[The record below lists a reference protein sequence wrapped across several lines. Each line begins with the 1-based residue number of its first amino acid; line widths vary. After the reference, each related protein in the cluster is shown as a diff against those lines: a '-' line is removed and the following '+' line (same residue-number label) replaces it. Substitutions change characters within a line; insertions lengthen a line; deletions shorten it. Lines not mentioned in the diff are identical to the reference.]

1 MKIIEAFK
9 YDMNISLKEIQENAN
24 KYVKHLKEEMNKCK
38 EIKEI

>member
-24 KYVKHLKEEMNKCK
+24 KYVKHLKEEMNKSK